1 MQKSLWL
8 MLYDADMGW
17 TISEKV
23 SRWTMFDPTCV
34 FSRSCTVI
42 QVAILSLSLSW
53 VFQIWPMTL
62 DLWLDLRDSIQLIFS
77 KLHGCAR
84 VRLQMTFRGETPRQ
98 FTWRQ
103 GVLEWIS
110 GKRQFKMFKFSVI
123 PGFGHIVS
131 LLANI
136 FHLACYCP
144 VVQKCALISICERN
158 SFSRV
163 MTKRSLRASSR
174 ISKRPI
180 SVEELHHSSR
190 VNTYLH
196 DVYIYIIT
204 YWHIFILCIYIWTCI
219 YIYYTYVCIVCF
231 DIVNIMASHFSR

>member
-1 MQKSLWL
+1 
-8 MLYDADMGW
+8 
-17 TISEKV
+17 
-23 SRWTMFDPTCV
+23 
-34 FSRSCTVI
+34 
-42 QVAILSLSLSW
+42 
-53 VFQIWPMTL
+53 
-62 DLWLDLRDSIQLIFS
+62 
-77 KLHGCAR
+77 
-84 VRLQMTFRGETPRQ
+84 MTFRRETPRQ

-136 FHLACYCP
+136 FHLTCYCP
-144 VVQKCALISICERN
+144 VVQTCALISICERN

-180 SVEELHHSSR
+180 SVEELHRSSR
-190 VNTYLH
+190 VTTYLH
-196 DVYIYIIT
+196 DIYI
-204 YWHIFILCIYIWTCI
+204 YWHIFILCIYVFMYI
-219 YIYYTYVCIVCF
+219 YIYICMHSLLWYDSQHYGFTFFTVDWDCPFRKVRTLC
-231 DIVNIMASHFSR
+231 RGT

>member
-1 MQKSLWL
+1 MDAEVFMIDALWCRYGMNNFRKSESFDRVWPK
-8 MLYDADMGW
+8 MCFFKKLY
-17 TISEKV
+17 SN
-23 SRWTMFDPTCV
+23 S
-34 FSRSCTVI
+34 SC
-42 QVAILSLSLSW
+42 SLEIELSW
-53 VFQIWPMTL
+53 VFFQIWPMTL

-84 VRLQMTFRGETPRQ
+84 VRLQMTFRRETPRQ

-103 GVLEWIS
+103 GVLE
-110 GKRQFKMFKFSVI
+110 FKMFKFSVI

-144 VVQKCALISICERN
+144 VVQTCALISICERN

-180 SVEELHHSSR
+180 SVEELHRSSR

-196 DVYIYIIT
+196 DILTYIDIYI
-204 YWHIFILCIYIWTCI
+204 HIMCIYIHI
-219 YIYYTYVCIVCF
+219 YVSIVCF
-231 DIVNIMASHFSR
+231 DMIVNIMASHFSR

>member
-23 SRWTMFDPTCV
+23 SRSTMFDPTCV
-34 FSRSCTVI
+34 FSRSYTVI
-42 QVAILSLSLSW
+42 QVAVLSLSLSW
-53 VFQIWPMTL
+53 VFFQIWPMTL
-62 DLWLDLRDSIQLIFS
+62 DLGLDLRDSIQLIFS

-144 VVQKCALISICERN
+144 VVQTCALISICERN

-180 SVEELHHSSR
+180 SVEELHRSSR

-196 DVYIYIIT
+196 DILTYIDIYI
-204 YWHIFILCIYIWTCI
+204 HIMCI
-219 YIYYTYVCIVCF
+219 YIYIHIYVSIVCF
-231 DIVNIMASHFSR
+231 DMIVNIMASHFSR